1 MKTAKKEG
9 LALCP
14 KCQKLNHV
22 AAQPQQ
28 CSRCH
33 GKFYQRNHNSL
44 QHTLAWN
51 VAALLA
57 FIPANLYPI
66 MIVYQLGIGDEATIL
81 SGIGEF
87 IDHGLYPIA
96 VIIFTA
102 SIIVPLLKIIG
113 LFVLVYKTH
122 TGIRLKPDRN
132 SKFYHILEL
141 LGPWSML
148 DVFVVALMVTI
159 VELGFVTSVAAGP
172 AINYFTA
179 TVIFTMFAANSF
191 DPRLLWDKN
200 KTMRI
205 PNDLQTD
212 LPDVLSENLSENF
225 SESSSRYSPGNKG

>member
-1 MKTAKKEG
+1 MRTAKQ
-9 LALCP
+9 LDLTLCP
-14 KCQKLNHV
+14 KCHKLNNLKTE
-22 AAQPQQ
+22 PQH
-28 CSRCH
+28 CSRCN
-33 GKFYQRNHNSL
+33 GKFYQRKRNSL
-44 QHTLAWN
+44 QYTLAWN

-102 SIIVPLLKIIG
+102 SIIVPLLKITG
-113 LFVLVYKTH
+113 LFVLVYKAH
-122 TGIRLKPDRN
+122 TGIRLKPDKH
-132 SKFYHILEL
+132 SKFYHALEV

-148 DVFVVALMVTI
+148 DVFVVALMVTV

-172 AINYFTA
+172 AINYFTI

-191 DPRLLWDKN
+191 DPRLLWDK
-200 KTMRI
+200 KADSKAAGHTPLLSI
-205 PNDLQTD
+205 DSPDD
-212 LPDVLSENLSENF
+212 LPGTLPEK
-225 SESSSRYSPGNKG
+225 KG

>member
-1 MKTAKKEG
+1 MNTAKELG

-14 KCQKLNHV
+14 KCHKLNSLT
-22 AAQPQQ
+22 AEPQQ

-33 GKFYQRNHNSL
+33 GMFYQRKPNSL
-44 QHTLAWN
+44 QYTLAWN
-51 VAALLA
+51 FAALLA

-96 VIIFTA
+96 IIIFTA
-102 SIIVPLLKIIG
+102 SIIVPLVKIIG
-113 LFVLVYKTH
+113 LFVLVYKAH
-122 TGIRLKPDRN
+122 TGIRLKPDKH
-132 SKFYHILEL
+132 SKVYHILEF

-148 DVFVVALMVTI
+148 DVFVVALMVTV

-172 AINYFTA
+172 AINYFTI

-191 DPRLLWDKN
+191 DPRLLWDK
-200 KTMRI
+200 KVTTQVPLESDKMSGSL
-205 PNDLQTD
+205 PNSLQGS
-212 LPDVLSENLSENF
+212 LPE
-225 SESSSRYSPGNKG
+225 NKGQK